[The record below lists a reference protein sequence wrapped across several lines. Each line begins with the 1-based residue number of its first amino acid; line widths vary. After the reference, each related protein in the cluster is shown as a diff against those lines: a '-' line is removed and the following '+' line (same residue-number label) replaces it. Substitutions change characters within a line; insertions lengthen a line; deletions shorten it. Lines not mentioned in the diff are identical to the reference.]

1 MSDPTIKGISFSES
15 SLDGSSLRI
24 AIVHARWN
32 KPIIDALLQG
42 VISKLKTVGVKE
54 NNIAVQSVPGSY
66 ELPMASAKYVW
77 RLIAMAR

>member
-32 KPIIDALLQG
+32 KPVIDALLKG
-42 VISKLKTVGVKE
+42 SVTKLKAVGVKE
-54 NNIAVQSVPGSY
+54 SNIVVQSVPGSY
-66 ELPMASAKYVW
+66 ELPMAVSKYVKPSA
-77 RLIAMAR
+77 LESK

>member
-32 KPIIDALLQG
+32 KSVIDALLKG
-42 VISKLKTVGVKE
+42 AISKLKLVGVKE
-54 NNIAVQSVPGSY
+54 NNIVVQSVPGSY
-66 ELPMASAKYVW
+66 ELPMAVSK
-77 RLIAMAR
+77 